1 MWDPFAVPESEKESN
16 FVDPDYFQKLQ
27 YQYSREH
34 SAESSLPPTPIWRIA
49 SADQEVP
56 SSPGTPRQRVTVED
70 DPDEVRSVPPLNNH
84 ISSKA
89 FCPGYLANFFTVQ
102 GELGRGGKGVVL
114 LVKHKL
120 AGHALGQYACKRVP
134 VGDNHQWLE
143 RVLTEVQLLQGL
155 SHQNIV
161 AYRHA
166 WLEDFQLS
174 TFSPSVPCLFILQQY
189 CNAGDL
195 HAYVLG
201 TKQSQPN
208 SEQLKERVRRRS
220 KGQFDQA
227 EDTFVPHLLQLD
239 EIILLVRDIT
249 SGIHYLHSNDLIH
262 RDLKPKNCLLHR
274 DNQRLRVLV
283 SDFGE
288 TQNVGDMRSSS
299 GATGTLSY
307 CAPEVIVSDQNSGA
321 FGQFT
326 MKSDV
331 FSLGM
336 TIYFMCFGKVPYSC
350 ADEINDENEDIDQLR
365 EEIGA
370 WSGLDDHPRVR
381 ADLPDRLYKF
391 LALLLSRDPSQR
403 PSTEDI
409 MRAVHEPE
417 IQTSQHVPGGGGERH
432 ASPRRKWSEGV
443 SPSSPGES
451 NAVETEHKLVSRAS
465 AFGLV
470 RRKSRRTSEGER
482 HPPRLPRL
490 LPPPESKSNV
500 LVLAWE
506 AMKYSNHHA
515 LLTLRL
521 IAFAFKTW
529 SLYTVC
535 RPFTPEPII
544 AVILLILATF
554 DMAGMTRNVGEVFG
568 FAALHYLVLGIAKPF
583 KLICSAR

>member
-1 MWDPFAVPESEKESN
+1 MRTSFAVPKSEEEPN

-34 SAESSLPPTPIWRIA
+34 SAEPALTPTPRWRIGPADYPSSL
-49 SADQEVP
+49 
-56 SSPGTPRQRVTVED
+56 PGTPRQRVTVED
-70 DPDEVRSVPPLNNH
+70 DPDEKKSVPPVNDR

-89 FCPGYLANFFTVQ
+89 FSQGYLANFFTIQ

-134 VGDNHQWLE
+134 VGDNHLWLE
-143 RVLTEVQLLQGL
+143 RVLTEVQLLQSL

-174 TFSPSVPCLFILQQY
+174 TFGPSVPCLFILQQY

-201 TKQSQPN
+201 TKQPEPN
-208 SEQLKERVRRRS
+208 SEQLKDRARRRS
-220 KGQFDQA
+220 KGQFDEA
-227 EDTFVPHLLQLD
+227 ERSHTPHSLQLD
-239 EIILLVRDIT
+239 EIISLVRDIT

-288 TQNVGDMRSSS
+288 TQNVGEMRNSS

-307 CAPEVIVSDQNSGA
+307 CAPEVLVPDPGSGA

-336 TIYFMCFGKVPYSC
+336 TVYFMCFGKVPYSC

-365 EEIGA
+365 EEIAA
-370 WSGLDDHPRVR
+370 WPGIDDRRERV
-381 ADLPDRLYKF
+381 DLPERLYKF
-391 LALLLSRDPSQR
+391 LKLLLSRDPSQR

-409 MRAVHEPE
+409 LRAVNEPE
-417 IQTSQHVPGGGGERH
+417 IQTSQHVPSGGERH
-432 ASPRRKWSEGV
+432 VSPRRQWSDGI
-443 SPSSPGES
+443 SQFPSES
-451 NAVETEHKLVSRAS
+451 KNMEAEQNLISRATAS
-465 AFGLV
+465 GLI
-470 RRKSRRTSEGER
+470 RRKSRRTSEMER
-482 HPPRLPRL
+482 QAPRLPRL
-490 LPPPESKSNV
+490 LPAPEPKSDVVIYTTNI
-500 LVLAWE
+500 LS
-506 AMKYSNHHA
+506 YSNPSA

-521 IAFAFKTW
+521 LAFSLKVW
-529 SLYTVC
+529 SLFTGC
-535 RPFTPEPII
+535 RPFTPEPAI
-544 AVILLILATF
+544 AAALLIPAIF
-554 DMAGMTRNVGEVFG
+554 DIAGLTRNAGQVLG
-568 FAALHYLVLGIAKPF
+568 FAVLHYLLLGIAKRF
-583 KLICSAR
+583 ELICGDR